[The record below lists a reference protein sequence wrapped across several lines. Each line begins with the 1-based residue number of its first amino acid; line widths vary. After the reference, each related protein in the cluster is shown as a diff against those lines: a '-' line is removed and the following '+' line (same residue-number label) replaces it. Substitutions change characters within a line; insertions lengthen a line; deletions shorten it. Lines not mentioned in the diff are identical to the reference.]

1 MSDFCPD
8 GYLSSQEATFRAAKF
23 WFPDQMA
30 ALETAASPGSQT
42 KADSSFDAA
51 VRAFSQPQ
59 VSDVWRR
66 PFEEIVSQTVD
77 RLRNFLH
84 QGTLKAYYFGNDG
97 SHRVSR
103 EFWATANADGVIET
117 GTYWPFGKPT
127 RSNESLP
134 NYSLFLSQ
142 SELDEVLSEQ
152 LAKKR
157 PFPRSKM
164 LEFVAALRK
173 LEGLP
178 NRSAQL
184 HALRNTPEFRE
195 FNITDALFREA
206 ARRVPRQAGR
216 KSWRQS

>member
-23 WFPDQMA
+23 WFPEQMA
-30 ALETAASPGSQT
+30 ALETAATPISQT
-42 KADSSFDAA
+42 KADSSLDAA

-66 PFEEIVSQTVD
+66 AFEEIVNQTVR

-127 RSNESLP
+127 SSYQSLP
-134 NYSLFLSQ
+134 KYSLFST
-142 SELDEVLSEQ
+142 
-152 LAKKR
+152 AI
-157 PFPRSKM
+157 
-164 LEFVAALRK
+164 
-173 LEGLP
+173 G
-178 NRSAQL
+178 
-184 HALRNTPEFRE
+184 T
-195 FNITDALFREA
+195 
-206 ARRVPRQAGR
+206 G
-216 KSWRQS
+216 

>member
-23 WFPDQMA
+23 WFREQMA
-30 ALETAASPGSQT
+30 ALETAAAPESQT
-42 KADSSFDAA
+42 KADSSLNAA

-66 PFEEIVSQTVD
+66 ALEEIVSQTVH
-77 RLRNFLH
+77 RLRNLLH

-97 SHRVSR
+97 SNRVSR
-103 EFWATANADGVIET
+103 EFWATANANGVIET

-127 RSNESLP
+127 SSYQSLP
-134 NYSLFLSQ
+134 NYSLFLPQ
-142 SELDEVLSEQ
+142 SELDELLSEQ
-152 LAKKR
+152 PAEKR
-157 PFPRSKM
+157 PFPISKM
-164 LEFVAALRK
+164 LELVAALRK

-178 NRSAQL
+178 NRAAQL
-184 HALRNTPEFRE
+184 HALRDMPEFRE
-195 FNITDALFREA
+195 FNITHALFREA

-216 KSWRQS
+216 KS